1 MNYSMLKKHRKLF
14 ELKSYFPAYF
24 TTCQMKLAKVQVEL
38 DRNIE
43 ERIESNELKVSL
55 LIQLIASFLTNNFLQ
70 F

>member
-1 MNYSMLKKHRKLF
+1 
-14 ELKSYFPAYF
+14 LKSYFPAYF